1 MELDSF
7 IIDLLHINDV
17 ENNSLLDLGAKP
29 QKAYRLSHAD
39 YIDFGEHIIS
49 TAKRTCGK
57 PASTVLAGSA
67 LLGEQIVGK
76 MVSSLEWRCL
86 DGTHDPSSLD
96 KFISGAYKAISQKGN
111 NPLFLGVGAIKW
123 KLAGKKDNII
133 TAVSPLLVYP
143 IRLIRS
149 VNTAPV
155 SIEFINDDV
164 YLNPCFVAKLQ
175 KVFPLVAE
183 KFPHPNG
190 EVDLDEPVDTDKL
203 GDGKAYFDTV
213 TRFTRDAV
221 GSDDTVFEFDGNSVV
236 IAPYEHNELCMYY
249 DIRKRRAAIDA
260 HPLIDRIFNKR
271 EKYTVPSVSV
281 EPEFIRPR
289 DTAQERIVRRIVGG
303 ESLIVKGPPG
313 TGKTHTIINT
323 VAALI
328 AAGKKVL
335 LSSAKL
341 SALSEVYQQMP
352 DELRDYCMLLECET
366 EAEAAKLNPSSVK
379 KDLRDLVE
387 KRKGVR
393 SLPPSVH
400 ETIRRSRAEKS
411 EAARSLS
418 EYVRETFEDRSILG
432 YTYYEALDKVCAF
445 SDEVDFASGA
455 ELTALSQEK
464 LGDLTVKADKAGEAL
479 KKATASGKYPFKK
492 CPWAPNIEKNAMLNF
507 FACDKEKA
515 IKVYSELKKESEQL
529 SAAIK
534 TVEQNCGVQGL
545 KLSYAPALNG
555 VDFDKEKAKAILEAL
570 AGAGAISAAL
580 DLFRAC
586 EKAEYKSDGIDAQA
600 HAEFAFYSRHDLDLS
615 IDDARKISEK
625 IGLLS
630 SLTDEA
636 GVDRLFAFVDRI
648 EKINEEIRE
657 LNKTVSRAF
666 DFSELTEGD
675 KEKID
680 KLSAKFGGLLGA
692 PEKPTLAMRGAYKK
706 LSKFSY
712 LPDIEFA
719 EVARAAIARCDIVAR
734 IASVRETEREI
745 SRVFGRRMDETDL
758 NAVNL
763 VVGRCAATGTKYAD
777 YVKWLTSYNRELF
790 ACADGLKAGG
800 DATVGAV
807 VRSIKYAAARDKLIE
822 SMSSL
827 DGTLDISS
835 DNAAHIA
842 ALAVAL
848 SDIKHLSGKEDDEAA
863 ELAVDI
869 AVGLKS
875 VAAKAD
881 KLIEKMSAC
890 SGTLFAS
897 FYSSDADELTATDLD
912 IFCELALDRDVLGAA
927 TEFCNALTVEEGGVK
942 LLRFFAPFIS
952 GERAFGGETDFGEI
966 FKMSAV
972 AIATDYFTAK
982 LGDRKNGVG
991 RRVFAALDGWAKAE
1005 KAQDEATVK
1014 KIAADCMS
1022 KIDPKDRDFDFLDAD
1037 KGFDTTLRRLFK
1049 NRARE
1054 ILKLK
1059 KVFLLSAS
1067 TASVLLGNDEY
1078 SAFDVVIVDEASQ
1091 LEPVCALPVVSRAKQ
1106 VVLVGDEMQMP
1117 PIHHFGGREE
1127 KTEED
1132 SYGETVVLTGD
1143 LSVLGLAL
1151 TNEAFPVEALTA
1163 HFRSRTEALIA
1174 FSQERYYPY
1183 MRTFPSA
1190 VPRANGLGFKDVL
1203 VKDGYCDGGVN
1214 SAEAKA
1220 VVAELKAH
1228 FDEYFTDGKLTESV
1242 GVVAFG
1248 VQQINAITSLVERD
1262 KDLSGKID
1270 KALAAFE
1277 DLPENLIFFK
1287 TIETVQG
1294 QETDHLILSVTYGR
1308 NKDGKIVQS
1317 YGELNRGDLGERI
1330 FNVAVTRAKSS
1341 VTVIHSVEPVDIR
1354 GENVRYIGE
1363 YIKLAE
1369 SFALA
1374 EDSVFSRSGG
1384 DERHGFFMRV
1394 KQCLTS
1400 LGIDEKRIVF
1410 DCGVTEGSVRIP
1422 VAVLSPDLKSAE
1434 IGIWCETPPRANE
1447 PYIDE
1452 NSRYYH
1458 ILEGRGW
1465 KMHRICIRDFVYNT
1479 DAEVKRLAAAINA
1492 CVTGLAAEG

>member
-17 ENNSLLDLGAKP
+17 ENNSLLDVGAKP
-29 QKAYRLSHAD
+29 EKAYRLSHPD

-76 MVSSLEWRCL
+76 MVSSLEWRRL
-86 DGTHDPSSLD
+86 DGTHDTSSLD
-96 KFISGAYKAISQKGN
+96 KFISSAYKAISQKGN

-123 KLAGKKDNII
+123 KLAGKKDNVII
-133 TAVSPLLVYP
+133 AESPLLVYP

-155 SIEFINDDV
+155 SIEFINDEV

-190 EVDLDEPVDTDKL
+190 EVDLDEPVDTEIL

-213 TRFTRDAV
+213 ARFVRDAV
-221 GSDDTVFEFDGNSVV
+221 GSNDTVFEFDGNSVV

-249 DIRKRRAAIDA
+249 DIRRRRAAIDA

-271 EKYTVPSVSV
+271 EKYTVPNASA

-379 KDLRDLVE
+379 KEFRDLLE
-387 KRKGVR
+387 KRKGAS
-393 SLPPSVH
+393 SLPPSVY
-400 ETIRRSRAEKS
+400 ETIRRSRAEKA
-411 EAARSLS
+411 EAARSLT

-432 YTYYEALDKVCAF
+432 HTYYEALDKVCAF
-445 SDEVDFASGA
+445 SDGVDFASGI
-455 ELTALSQEK
+455 ELSSLPQDK
-464 LGDLTVKADKAGEAL
+464 FGDLAAKADKAGEAL
-479 KKATASGKYPFKK
+479 KKATAGGKVPFKK
-492 CPWAPNIEKNAMLNF
+492 CPWAPNIEKHAMLSYF
-507 FACDKEKA
+507 SCDKEKA
-515 IKVYSELKKESEQL
+515 IKTYSELKKESEGL
-529 SAAIK
+529 SAALK
-534 TVEQNCGVQGL
+534 DVESKCGASGL

-555 VDFDKEKAKAILEAL
+555 IPFDAEKARTILEAL

-580 DLFRAC
+580 DTFRAC
-586 EKAEYKSDGIDAQA
+586 DKAEYKCDGFDAES
-600 HAEFAFYSRHDLDLS
+600 HAEFAFYAHPDEELTV
-615 IDDARKISEK
+615 DDARKIAEK
-625 IGLLS
+625 IGLIS
-630 SLTDEA
+630 SLSDEA

-648 EKINEEIRE
+648 DKINGEIKE
-657 LNKTVSRAF
+657 LEKTVSRAF
-666 DFSELTEGD
+666 DFSELTKD
-675 KEKID
+675 DIAKID

-692 PEKPTLAMRGAYKK
+692 PEKPTLSMRGAYKK

-719 EVARAAIARCDIVAR
+719 EVARAAIARCDISAR
-734 IASVRETEREI
+734 LGSVYETEREI
-745 SRVFGRRMDETDL
+745 SRIYGRRMDETDL
-758 NAVNL
+758 SAVKF
-763 VVGRCAATGTKYAD
+763 VVGRCAALGVKYVD
-777 YVKWLTSYNRELF
+777 YVKWFNSNNRELF
-790 ACADGLKAGG
+790 ACAEGLKAGG
-800 DATVGAV
+800 GATLGAV
-807 VRSIKYAAARDKLIE
+807 ARSVKYAAARDRLIE

-827 DGTLDISS
+827 EGTLDISS
-835 DNAAHIA
+835 DNAAHVA

-848 SDIKHLSGKEDDEAA
+848 SDIKITSGKEDGE
-863 ELAVDI
+863 
-869 AVGLKS
+869 
-875 VAAKAD
+875 VAAFAVEIAAALKGTAHKAERF
-881 KLIEKMSAC
+881 IEKMSAC
-890 SGTLFAS
+890 GEKLFGS
-897 FYSSDADELTATDLD
+897 YYSANADDLTAADLD
-912 IFCELALDRDVLGAA
+912 IFIELCADRDVLGAS
-927 TEFCNALTVEEGGVK
+927 TEFCNALTVEVGGVG

-952 GERAFGGETDFGEI
+952 GEKTFDKDTDFGEI
-966 FKMSAV
+966 FKLSAV
-972 AIATDYFTAK
+972 AIVTDYFTAK

-991 RRVFAALDGWAKAE
+991 RRVAAALDGWAEAE

-1014 KIAADCMS
+1014 KIAADCMA

-1078 SAFDVVIVDEASQ
+1078 ASFDVVIIDEASQ

-1190 VPRANGLGFKDVL
+1190 VPRGSGLGFKDIL
-1203 VKDGYCDGGVN
+1203 VKDGRCDGGVN

-1220 VVAELKAH
+1220 VVGELKAH
-1228 FDEYFTDGKLTESV
+1228 FDEYFKDGKLTESV

-1262 KDLSGKID
+1262 KELSEKID
-1270 KALAAFE
+1270 KALAAFD

-1294 QETDHLILSVTYGR
+1294 QETDHLILSVTYGK

-1369 SFALA
+1369 SFARA

-1384 DERHGFFMRV
+1384 SERHGFFTRV

-1434 IGIWCETPPRANE
+1434 IGIWCETPPRVNE

-1458 ILEGRGW
+1458 ILEARGW

-1479 DAEVKRLAAAINA
+1479 DAEVKRLNAAVKE
-1492 CVTGLAAEG
+1492 CVTGLVAEG